1 MWSEQGA
8 APSGGVLI
16 ARALILGFVN
26 FIWRPPPFFVNSFLR
41 SGIPPR
47 HMVGCRY
54 HPARWCGSSPRV
66 LLRGKAGRR
75 HFGVA
80 LVPMVDIFL
89 ISQYL
94 SGGDG
99 CFLPPQFYPTFSDSP
114 LWGAGRQEA
123 LFP

>member
-16 ARALILGFVN
+16 ALALVLGFVN

-47 HMVGCRY
+47 HMVGRC
-54 HPARWCGSSPRV
+54 CGSSPRV

-94 SGGDG
+94 SGEMVV
-99 CFLPPQFYPTFSDSP
+99 FFHPNSIPHFSIVP
-114 LWGAGRQEA
+114 CGGRA
-123 LFP
+123 VGRLSSLDP